1 MDTKKNALVSMG
13 ILLAAIFLIVLGI
26 GGKFYMDQKQF
37 HNEMVNVVKSEE
49 AKKEIELGLK
59 NLDPKALTPEGII
72 KSYEIDYESI
82 EHNPMGGIMF
92 DVIVNNDNKLRVYN
106 TLVKDTS
113 TGNLENAGGG
123 NTSAL
128 EELLTDKEK

>member
-49 AKKEIELGLK
+49 AKKEIE
-59 NLDPKALTPEGII
+59 
-72 KSYEIDYESI
+72 
-82 EHNPMGGIMF
+82 
-92 DVIVNNDNKLRVYN
+92 
-106 TLVKDTS
+106 
-113 TGNLENAGGG
+113 
-123 NTSAL
+123 
-128 EELLTDKEK
+128 